1 MNTKKQ
7 HGSILLLAVLL
18 LNLLPFGL
26 YSQGGFDALR
36 GDGLDF
42 SQGFLGWKAMTGSY
56 DGSSATAP
64 NWNWGSAGVSDANGP
79 IFTINTNTTET
90 DPNTGNGLRKIP
102 DGYIRSVKLKN
113 ENYNTTGWAG
123 LQYTMEV
130 SSENC
135 LLTFNYAMVLQA
147 PGHEG
152 YINPTFQIDV
162 MSHNSSGMT
171 NTLVDDC
178 AF

>member
-26 YSQGGFDALR
+26 YSQGDFNALR

-42 SQGFLGWKAMTGSY
+42 SRGFLGWKAMTGSY
-56 DGSSATAP
+56 DGSTQTAP
-64 NWNWGSAGVSDANGP
+64 NWNWATAQLHNEPDQVSDANGP

-102 DGYIRSVKLKN
+102 DGYIRSVK
-113 ENYNTTGWAG
+113 
-123 LQYTMEV
+123 
-130 SSENC
+130 
-135 LLTFNYAMVLQA
+135 
-147 PGHEG
+147 
-152 YINPTFQIDV
+152 
-162 MSHNSSGMT
+162 
-171 NTLVDDC
+171 
-178 AF
+178 